1 MSRKAAR
8 GKPSRRRS
16 RRSPGGWLWAG
27 LGRLGRGIGWLLRQR
42 VVWATLLV
50 LLVAFLAYLAWLDRL
65 VTSRF
70 DGRRWD
76 LPAHVYA
83 RPLELYEGQSLSI
96 DGLVAEL
103 QRLGYRSMPRPD
115 RPGSFRRVGG
125 RIELVTRPFD
135 FWDGPQPAQAAVVG
149 FSSSTLSM
157 LRDNTGGMLPLLR
170 LDPPLIGSV
179 FPADGEDRIIVE
191 PDDVPALIPAAL
203 RVVEDRRFEQHHGID
218 VLGIMRALFV
228 NLSSGQVRQGAST
241 LTQQL
246 VRSYFLGNERT
257 FRRKAREA
265 LMSLLLELHYDKAD
279 ILNAYLNEIYLGQ
292 DGSRAIH
299 GFGLA
304 SQFYFG
310 KPLAELQLHEV
321 ATLVAVVRGPSW
333 YDPRRHPERVLAR
346 RNMVLKLLAEN
357 GVVEPAQADAA
368 SLRKL
373 GVVLDHNVAASYYPA
388 FMALVNRE
396 LAEHYREEDLTTAGL
411 RVFTSLD
418 PLLQANA
425 ESALA
430 EGVKRLQRAGKPELE
445 GAVVLADPQTA
456 EVLAV
461 VGGRRAGFEGYN
473 RALEAR
479 RPIGSLVKPVVYLAA
494 LEDGYTLAT
503 RIDDAPIEVRLGR
516 NNIWRPRNFDN
527 RAHGEVPLVRALAES
542 MNLATVRLGMEVG
555 VPRVVEMLGRLGVG
569 AKVQA
574 NPALL
579 LGAVDLAPLEVAQ
592 LYSTLASGG
601 YRSPLRAVRGVQ
613 GPDGTPLAQFPLST
627 EQAVEPA
634 VAYQLNQALVQVM
647 RRGTGRAAGNRLPP
661 GIVAAGKTGTS
672 NDLRDSWFA
681 GFTQNLLGVVWI
693 GYDDNQPTGLTGASG
708 AMSVWSA
715 VMGQTSLAS
724 FAAPLPAGL
733 ATISIDYPTGLAAS
747 GDCGD
752 PLVIVVP
759 EGTRVPPLPGCAG
772 DEGQSMDLAGRTIE
786 WLRGLMP

>member
-1 MSRKAAR
+1 M
-8 GKPSRRRS
+8 SRRRRRSKPGRS
-16 RRSPGGWLWAG
+16 RRLSVSGLLRTG
-27 LGRLGRGIGWLLRQR
+27 LGQVGRGIGWLLRRR
-42 VVWATLLV
+42 VVWAGLFV
-50 LLVAFLAYLAWLDRL
+50 LLVVFLGYLAWLDRL

-83 RPLELYEGQSLSI
+83 RPLELYEGQALSV
-96 DGLVAEL
+96 DGLEAEL
-103 QRLGYRSMPRPD
+103 RRLGYRSVPHPD
-115 RPGSFRRVGG
+115 RPGSFRRAAA
-125 RIELVTRPFD
+125 RIDLVTRPFD
-135 FWDGPQPAQAAVVG
+135 FWDGPQPAQAASIG
-149 FSSSTLSM
+149 FSSSTLGT
-157 LRDNTGGMLPLLR
+157 LRDGSGKALPLLR

-191 PDDVPALIPAAL
+191 PDEVPALIPAAL
-203 RVVEDRRFEQHHGID
+203 RVVEDRRFDQHHGID
-218 VLGIMRALFV
+218 LLGILRALFV

-246 VRSYFLGNERT
+246 VRSYFLSNERT

-321 ATLVAVVRGPSW
+321 AMLVAVVRGPSW
-333 YDPRRHPERVLAR
+333 YDPRRHPDRVLAR
-346 RNMVLKLLAEN
+346 RNLVLKLLADN
-357 GVVEPAQADAA
+357 GVVSPAQADAA

-373 GVVLDHNVAASYYPA
+373 GVVLDRNAAASYYPA

-396 LAEHYREEDLTTAGL
+396 LAEHYRQEDLTTAGL

-418 PLLQANA
+418 PALQAAA

-430 EGVKRLQRAGKPELE
+430 EGVKRLRRAGRPELE
-445 GAVVLADPQTA
+445 GAVVLANPQTA

-494 LEDGYTLAT
+494 LEEGRTLAT

-516 NNIWRPRNFDN
+516 NSTWRPQNFDN

-542 MNLATVRLGMEVG
+542 MNLATVRLGMDIG
-555 VPRVVEMLGRLGVG
+555 VPRVVDLLGRLGVE
-569 AKVQA
+569 ARVQP

-579 LGAVDLAPLEVAQ
+579 LGAIDLAPLEVAQ

-613 GPDGTPLAQFPLST
+613 GPDGAPLTQFPLST
-627 EQAVEPA
+627 EQAVDPA

-647 RRGTGRAAGNRLPP
+647 RRGTGRAAGSRLPP
-661 GIVAAGKTGTS
+661 GVVAAGKTGTS

-715 VMGQTSLAS
+715 IMAKAPLAS
-724 FAAPLPAGL
+724 FVAPLPEGL
-733 ATISIDYPTGLAAS
+733 ATLSIDYPTGLAAS

-759 EGTRVPPLPGCAG
+759 EGTQVPPLPGCAAG
-772 DEGQSMDLAGRTIE
+772 EGQSSGLAERTIE